1 MRILPALIIAAA
13 ATATFGSAAQAAD
26 KCAYVPRE
34 RWIPIDQAI
43 RKAEE
48 LGYDVREA
56 EPDDGCWEIEGF
68 DKNGA
73 KIKLYIHPTTGEVVP
88 PSAWLPRPPRTRSR

>member
-1 MRILPALIIAAA
+1 MRVLPAFIIAFA
-13 ATATFGSAAQAAD
+13 ATAAASPAAYAAD
-26 KCAYVPRE
+26 KCEYVPRE

-48 LGYDVREA
+48 LGYEVREV
-56 EPDDGCWEIEGF
+56 EPDDGCWEVEGF

-73 KIKLYIHPTTGEVVP
+73 KIKLYIHPVTGEVVRP
-88 PSAWLPRPPRTRSR
+88 EEWLPRSPRGRN

>member
-1 MRILPALIIAAA
+1 MRILPALIIAVA
-13 ATATFGSAAQAAD
+13 ATAATTSAAQAAD

-43 RKAEE
+43 RKAES
-48 LGYDVREA
+48 LGYDVRQV
-56 EPDDGCWEIEGF
+56 EPDDGCWEVEGF

-73 KIKLYIHPTTGEVVP
+73 KIKLYLDPASGEVVK
-88 PSAWLPRPPRTRSR
+88 PSTWLGRRERQ

>member
-1 MRILPALIIAAA
+1 MRMLPALIIALA
-13 ATATFGSAAQAAD
+13 ATAATGTAALAAD

-48 LGYDVREA
+48 LGYDVREV
-56 EPDDGCWEIEGF
+56 EPDDGCWEVEGF

-73 KIKLYIHPTTGEVVP
+73 KVKLYLDPSSGEVVK
-88 PSAWLPRPPRTRSR
+88 PSDWLPHRGRK

>member
-1 MRILPALIIAAA
+1 MRVLPLLIIAAA
-13 ATATFGSAAQAAD
+13 TVTASPAAHAAD
-26 KCAYVPRE
+26 KCEYVPRE

-48 LGYDVREA
+48 LGYEVREV
-56 EPDDGCWEIEGF
+56 EPDDGCWEVEGF

-73 KIKLYIHPTTGEVVP
+73 KIKLYIHPTTGEVVKP
-88 PSAWLPRPPRTRSR
+88 AQWLPRRSRN